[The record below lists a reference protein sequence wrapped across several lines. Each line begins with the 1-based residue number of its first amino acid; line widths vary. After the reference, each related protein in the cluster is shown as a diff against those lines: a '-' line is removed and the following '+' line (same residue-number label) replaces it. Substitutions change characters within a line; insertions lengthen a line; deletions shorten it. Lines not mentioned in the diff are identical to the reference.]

1 MWIKPE
7 IISVGLVYISSYLLC
22 KVKAASNNSGLD
34 RGFGREISWR
44 FFEMGLAE
52 AKSQNL
58 PIMMIFH
65 KSWCSACKALKPQVA
80 ASTEIRDLSKQ
91 FIMINVADDEEPHD
105 AKYAPDGAYIP
116 RILFLQLCYI
126 QIAVQKII
134 PTHQLLSQLYYFILS
149 VFLLRNRDFQG
160 LIDA

>member
-1 MWIKPE
+1 MA
-7 IISVGLVYISSYLLC
+7 YA
-22 KVKAASNNSGLD
+22 VKRTRLD
-34 RGFGREISWR
+34 VSAGFGREISWR

-116 RILFLQLCYI
+116 RILFLRPNGEIMYEFYNDIGHPSYKFFYSDSHSIVRTMKKVLNSY
-126 QIAVQKII
+126 AASTKIFRE
-134 PTHQLLSQLYYFILS
+134 L
-149 VFLLRNRDFQG
+149 
-160 LIDA
+160 